1 MDFRDSKSAETTEA
15 VIKVDAGLPAG
26 SYIVQLTVID
36 ENGNK
41 SKPARI
47 NLKIT
52 KRFVG
57 PVRPRRRDP
66 LQPRRFNRDS
76 D

>member
-1 MDFRDSKSAETTEA
+1 MDFRDSKSVETTEA

-26 SYIVQLTVID
+26 SYVVQLTVTD

-41 SKPARI
+41 SKSARI
-47 NLKIT
+47 NLKIAN
-52 KRFVG
+52 RFVG
-57 PVRPRRRDP
+57 PLRPRRRDL
-66 LQPRRFNRDS
+66 LQPRHFNRDS